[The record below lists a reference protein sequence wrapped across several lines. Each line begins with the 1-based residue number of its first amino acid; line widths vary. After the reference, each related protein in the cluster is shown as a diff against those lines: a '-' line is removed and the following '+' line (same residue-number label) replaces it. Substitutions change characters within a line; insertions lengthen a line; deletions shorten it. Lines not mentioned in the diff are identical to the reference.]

1 MDYPEKVK
9 QAFANKTDDLGV
21 IAAADTEVPPV
32 EHGDRWGNWEFDA
45 ERLVLVYSQEGR
57 RERYE
62 IDLES
67 MTTSAEMLDL
77 IFQMHIKTWIDRK
90 DIGDL
95 VQALDDL
102 FHPET
107 TLCSGGA
114 SKQLDATKFL
124 RANIASAA

>member
-67 MTTSAEMLDL
+67 MTTSAEMLDFNL
-77 IFQMHIKTWIDRK
+77 PDAYKDLDRPK
-90 DIGDL
+90 R
-95 VQALDDL
+95 
-102 FHPET
+102 HRR
-107 TLCSGGA
+107 SSA
-114 SKQLDATKFL
+114 SSRRSF
-124 RANIASAA
+124 SS